1 MFHVAIDFLP
11 NCNSISLHYIS
22 SRVHSRATQ
31 FAWIQ
36 AVGSNRPS
44 ADNTISS
51 RILKFLSY
59 SSTFDVS
66 PVWRTAES
74 GNEFTAERDGKEE
87 TGLESMEI
95 FIPEIFLGITA
106 LPLWSLYLYKFNS
119 LWYFRVF
126 FAWELPTLQKN
137 LRNLSSAINL
147 CIFLRFFFFVVFAIL
162 YSTVCSLS
170 IVHFPDIRLLC
181 KHN

>member
-1 MFHVAIDFLP
+1 MLCLHLEWQLQKCIIDKMFHLAIDFLL
-11 NCNSISLHYIS
+11 NCNSISFHYIS
-22 SRVHSRATQ
+22 SRVHSRVTQ

-59 SSTFDVS
+59 SSTFDVP

-87 TGLESMEI
+87 TELEPMEI

-106 LPLWSLYLYKFNS
+106 W
-119 LWYFRVF
+119 
-126 FAWELPTLQKN
+126 
-137 LRNLSSAINL
+137 
-147 CIFLRFFFFVVFAIL
+147 FLAFI
-162 YSTVCSLS
+162 
-170 IVHFPDIRLLC
+170 
-181 KHN
+181 